1 MTSQNKTVFFQNFS
15 FIINENVYEPAE
27 DSFLFAEKLVVK
39 KNERVLDI
47 GTGSG
52 ILGILS
58 SINAKEVVGIDI
70 NPYAVHCAKKNAKLN
85 NVMNSVSFIQGDL
98 FGPLK
103 KTELFD
109 LILFNAPYLPETEE
123 KSLTWI
129 EKAWA
134 GGSNGRLVIDSF
146 LSQVI
151 DYLALNGRILLL
163 QSTLS
168 DVKKTLFCF
177 AEKNFEATIIAKLP
191 VPFFETIV
199 LIEAIF

>member
-1 MTSQNKTVFFQNFS
+1 M
-15 FIINENVYEPAE
+15 
-27 DSFLFAEKLVVK
+27 SFLFAEKLAVK

-58 SINAKEVVGIDI
+58 SINAQEVVGIDI
-70 NPYAVHCAKKNAKLN
+70 NPYAVQCAKKNAKLN

-123 KSLTWI
+123 KSFTWL

-146 LSQVI
+146 LSQVM

-168 DVKKTLFCF
+168 DVKKTLFYF

-199 LIEAIF
+199 LIEAMV